1 MQSESGAIP
10 PSKNKFDI
18 EILDPFFT
26 DPFCDLTSK
35 ILSNRVKLF
44 MSFCFNI
51 LAAPFTV
58 AVAVSR
64 VKGSSSSNSPS
75 LPTFIPLA
83 LLLVLAVLLQ
93 VLELAAEGVV
103 VFALVFYI
111 MFCAGVSITRGE
123 VRRHL
128 DIDGHP
134 LEDFLLSLILYPSVA
149 VQMDLTTKRIL
160 ASRRQVI
167 NGTQNEGYE

>member
-1 MQSESGAIP
+1 
-10 PSKNKFDI
+10 
-18 EILDPFFT
+18 
-26 DPFCDLTSK
+26 
-35 ILSNRVKLF
+35 

-58 AVAVSR
+58 AVSVSKVR
-64 VKGSSSSNSPS
+64 GSSNSPS
-75 LPTFIPLA
+75 LPTLIPLA
-83 LLLVLAVLLQ
+83 LLLLLAVLLQ
-93 VLELAAEGVV
+93 VLELAAKGVF
-103 VFALVFYI
+103 VFAWVFYI
-111 MFCAGVSITRGE
+111 MFCAGVSISRGE

-167 NGTQNEGYE
+167 NGTLNEGYE

>member
-1 MQSESGAIP
+1 MQSESDAITQ
-10 PSKNKFDI
+10 SKNKFDI

-35 ILSNRVKLF
+35 ILRSRMKLF

-64 VKGSSSSNSPS
+64 VRGSSNNSPS
-75 LPTFIPLA
+75 LPTLIPLA
-83 LLLVLAVLLQ
+83 ILLLLAMLLQ
-93 VLELAAEGVV
+93 VLELAAEGVF

-111 MFCAGVSITRGE
+111 MFCAGVSISRGE

-128 DIDGHP
+128 GIDGHP
-134 LEDFLLSLILYPSVA
+134 LEDFLMSLILYPSVA

-167 NGTQNEGYE
+167 NGTLNEGYE

>member
-1 MQSESGAIP
+1 
-10 PSKNKFDI
+10 
-18 EILDPFFT
+18 
-26 DPFCDLTSK
+26 
-35 ILSNRVKLF
+35 

-58 AVAVSR
+58 AVSVSKVR
-64 VKGSSSSNSPS
+64 GSSNSPS
-75 LPTFIPLA
+75 LPTLIPLA
-83 LLLVLAVLLQ
+83 LLLLLAVLLQ
-93 VLELAAEGVV
+93 VLELAAKGVF
-103 VFALVFYI
+103 VFAWVFYI
-111 MFCAGVSITRGE
+111 MFCAGVSISRGE
-123 VRRHL
+123 FRRHL

-167 NGTQNEGYE
+167 NGTLNEGYE